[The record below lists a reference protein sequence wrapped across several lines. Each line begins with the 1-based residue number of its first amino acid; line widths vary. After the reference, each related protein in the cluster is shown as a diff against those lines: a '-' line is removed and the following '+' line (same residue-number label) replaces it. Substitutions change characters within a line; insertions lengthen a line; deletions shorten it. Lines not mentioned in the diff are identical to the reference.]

1 MPPPPDRGRG
11 HGSRRW
17 EESKLLAVWLA
28 HSRRGRTALAA
39 LPAAGT
45 TLRADPLH
53 RAFADRRF
61 LGHRVDHQ
69 PGHLADPAMAAA
81 PLATV
86 VAGIAAAARAGTV
99 AIAAPLAATTG
110 AGNADLFAAARVLM
124 LDHRLRGAVHV
135 ADGDEAA
142 AATGTALAA
151 AAALVTAVAGAAGRR
166 AAGRRAQVAAA
177 QVVGAQAVGPQVVGP
192 HVCRPQV
199 AGPQGACPKAGTLPS
214 RASPINP
221 IRYFFMTMV
230 SFRNL

>member
-124 LDHRLRGAVHV
+124 LDHRLRAQYTWQ
-135 ADGDEAA
+135 
-142 AATGTALAA
+142 TGTRRQPQLGQHLPQPQHLSQPLQAPQ
-151 AAALVTAVAGAAGRR
+151 VAC
-166 AAGRRAQVAAA
+166 AAGRRAQVAARRSSA
-177 QVVGAQAVGPQVVGP
+177 HRPLGRRSSGRTFAGRRWPGRRELARRQGRCPAGQV
-192 HVCRPQV
+192 R
-199 AGPQGACPKAGTLPS
+199 S
-214 RASPINP
+214 
-221 IRYFFMTMV
+221 IRLDT
-230 SFRNL
+230 SS